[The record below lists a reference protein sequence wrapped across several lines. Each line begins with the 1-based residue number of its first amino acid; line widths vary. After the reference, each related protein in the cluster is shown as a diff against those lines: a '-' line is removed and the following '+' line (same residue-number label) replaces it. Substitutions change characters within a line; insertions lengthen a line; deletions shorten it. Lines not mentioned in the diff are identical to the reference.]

1 MRVAL
6 AALALLFVVT
16 GCAGKKATV
25 PPNTLWDEGNSAMDD
40 GAYELAVEKYKKLLD
55 QYPFDENAEN
65 AELAIARAYYR
76 VGRFPEAISAYGDFE
91 RMHPTS
97 QNLAQVE
104 YERGLAHMAQHKST
118 DRELEA
124 AKNAHAAFQ
133 NVVDRFPG
141 TEWSQRA
148 SLQIRTCKHNM
159 AWHDANIAV
168 FYLDRGSIRAAEA
181 RLRGLLTDYP
191 DSDATAFA
199 LARFAEE
206 YEEREEPQ
214 GATLAL
220 ATIVRHHPEGE
231 LAADAREH
239 LSGDAVSGTG
249 PDPLPEL
256 VALLDQS
263 AGTAA
268 RQEVP
273 RTISAYPDQPAGGP
287 GGAPAMR

>member
-1 MRVAL
+1 MRITLGV
-6 AALALLFVVT
+6 LALVLVIG
-16 GCAGKKATV
+16 GCAGKKAVV
-25 PPNTLWDEGNSAMDD
+25 PPETLWDEANQAMDD

-65 AELAIARAYYR
+65 AELSIARAYYR

-97 QNLAQVE
+97 PNLAQVE
-104 YERGLAHMAQHKST
+104 YERGLAHMAQHRSI
-118 DRELEA
+118 DREQEA

-133 NVVDRFPG
+133 NVLDRFPG
-141 TEWSQRA
+141 TPWAARA
-148 SLQIRTCKHNM
+148 ELQIRTARHNM
-159 AWHDANIAV
+159 AWHDAKIAV
-168 FYLDRGSIRAAEA
+168 FYLDRGSLRAAEA

-191 DSDATAFA
+191 DSDATAWA

-206 YEEREEPQ
+206 YDERDESQ
-214 GATLAL
+214 GAAL
-220 ATIVRHHPEGE
+220 ARATLVRHHPEGD
-231 LAADAREH
+231 LADEARQQ
-239 LSGDAVSGTG
+239 LSGDAVGGAG

-268 RQEVP
+268 RQDVP
-273 RTISAYPDQPAGGP
+273 RTISAYPEGPAGGP
-287 GGAPAMR
+287 GAPNQGY